1 MKYYRVHTGDIAW
14 ITKQPRGLFTAIGK
28 LVEAKTLT
36 EEEEKKYWQNR
47 EYFER
52 ELPVPPFYEQ
62 GNPEKAITW
71 FKDTEEGNRIYK
83 EMSFYRRMADKYG
96 LQLYLSECEEVPG
109 EIIYEDAYQIAI
121 KNQKEDLEIQVREL
135 IYDESMEGDS
145 PV

>member
-14 ITKQPRGLFTAIGK
+14 ITQQPRGLFTAIAK
-28 LVEAKTLT
+28 LVEAKILT

-62 GNPEKAITW
+62 GNPEKATTW
-71 FKDTEEGNRIYK
+71 FKNTEEGNRIYR
-83 EMSFYRRMADKYG
+83 EMTFYRRMADKYG
-96 LQLYLSECEEVPG
+96 LKLYLSECEEVPG

-121 KNQKEDLEIQVREL
+121 KNQKEDLKIQVREL
-135 IYDESMEGDS
+135 IYDEFDVSH
-145 PV
+145 